1 MKVAHSPRFASHGK
15 RTAIAALYLI
25 VALIQVLQPHSAVAQ
40 SDGDNAA
47 VAPTQAEPTEQRGQ
61 VDLRDIDFNDSLM
74 TSLLRLLS
82 PPRDGADA
90 DQTVTFRRLFLDYR
104 RSPDK
109 LVIRDGTA
117 CHDAFAATLSGYA
130 SLPAGELHFRGL
142 IWPTYSMALFGY
154 PPPAAPQKAHD
165 AVTSDPAPF
174 SPFLSSNVLM
184 ALSYQMVGT
193 ADAPRLQINPF
204 ADVYPGMLR
213 RIVAICFH
221 SDAKGG

>member
-1 MKVAHSPRFASHGK
+1 MTVVHSLRFVSHGK
-15 RTAIAALYLI
+15 RTVIAALCMVVAPILI
-25 VALIQVLQPHSAVAQ
+25 SQPHSAIAQ
-40 SDGDNAA
+40 SDGDK
-47 VAPTQAEPTEQRGQ
+47 TQAEQTVQRGQ
-61 VDLRDIDFNDSLM
+61 VDLRDIDLNNPAL

-90 DQTVTFRRLFLDYR
+90 DQTVTFRRLFLDYQ

-117 CHDAFAATLSGYA
+117 CHNAFAATISGYA

-165 AVTSDPAPF
+165 AVTSDPVPF

-221 SDAKGG
+221 SDAKGS